1 MKRTDV
7 VFASVLTLLASF
19 VGVQAYQARHSQNVA
34 FGITSFGTSAEASPA
49 TDARSAGPSGVAT
62 RKVLAAAA
70 SNSDARAEAR
80 RRLEMYSG
88 GTYIGDMLAAHD
100 SSLARW
106 PDRRGVP
113 LRVWVQSSPALGDWN
128 PDNVALVR
136 EAFLS
141 WTDAG
146 VPINFTFV
154 LDSATA
160 DVHVTWIDR
169 FDEQI
174 SGKTLWTHDERW
186 WIVDA
191 DILLALHHRSGES
204 LDSSAIR
211 AIALHEVG
219 HLVGLDHTR
228 DTTAIMTPRV
238 HTRELSKAD
247 RATVQLLYAL
257 PPGSV
262 RSSPALPAQ
271 RDH

>member
-7 VFASVLTLLASF
+7 LVASVLTLLASF
-19 VGVQAYQARHSQNVA
+19 VGVQAYNTRTSRNVA
-34 FGITSFGTSAEASPA
+34 FGSTSLESTSEAASSTSRPRIANARHLSPDASAEIV
-49 TDARSAGPSGVAT
+49 SAES
-62 RKVLAAAA
+62 
-70 SNSDARAEAR
+70 R
-80 RRLEMYSG
+80 RRLAMYSS
-88 GTYIGDMLAAHD
+88 GTYIADILAAHD
-100 SSLARW
+100 SALARW

-113 LRVWVQSSPALGDWN
+113 LRVWVQPSPDISDWN
-128 PDNVALVR
+128 TDNIALVR
-136 EAFLS
+136 NAFLT

-154 LDSATA
+154 LDSASA
-160 DVHVTWIDR
+160 DVHVTWIDH

-174 SGKTLWTHDERW
+174 SGKTLWTHDEKWR
-186 WIVDA
+186 IVDA
-191 DILLALHHRSGES
+191 DILLALHHRSGEA

-211 AIALHEVG
+211 AISLHEVG

-238 HTRELSKAD
+238 HTRDLSAAD

-262 RSSPALPAQ
+262 RASAALPAQ
-271 RDH
+271 RDR